1 MKKQITVCWLLWGSV
16 FLWEAAPAQALAQE
30 QAFSLQEAVQYALEN
45 RPNLKVLRHQE
56 QIAKARVGEVR
67 AAGLPQ
73 VNAGVDLSNNFIQQK
88 SIVDFSALSQGGLLD
103 PFTITQQQL
112 NSGQDI
118 LLTPTYTVPA
128 GRSGPQ
134 AITFVQP
141 WTGTA
146 ALSGS
151 QLLFDGSYLIGLKAA
166 ATFTQLSRKN
176 TQQSEIKVA
185 EQVSKAYYSVLVARE
200 QVKLLDQNLARLDT
214 LLRQTTIMNQ
224 NGFVE
229 KLDVDRLSVSYNN
242 LRIDKDK
249 AQRLLVLSAQLL
261 KFQMGMP
268 QMQTLVLTDSL
279 NESALVNSTPKGN
292 HQGFQYAKRIEYSI
306 LETQRDL
313 AQLDQRNIK
322 AGFFPRLLLN
332 AQYGY
337 NGVGSSLPRLLE
349 VRAGANNTT
358 TRNWFDF
365 GAVGIG
371 LQVPLFDGLRRSYQ
385 VQQSRIE
392 LENVKLGF
400 EQLQESIDLE
410 LQQSDATVANTLSVL
425 KAQRQNLELAR
436 EIARV
441 SRVKYQEGVGSNL
454 EVITAETDLRAAQT
468 NYYSAL
474 YDALIAQVEADRVTG
489 ALLLK

>member
-1 MKKQITVCWLLWGSV
+1 M
-16 FLWEAAPAQALAQE
+16 FLSLVASTPALAQE
-30 QAFSLQEAVQYALEN
+30 QAFSLQQAIQYALEN
-45 RPNLKVLRHQE
+45 RPSLKVLRNQE
-56 QIAKARVGEVR
+56 QIAKARVGEIR
-67 AAGLPQ
+67 AIGLPQ
-73 VNAGVDLSNNFIQQK
+73 VNAGVDINNNFIQQK
-88 SIVDFSALSQGGLLD
+88 SIVDFSAFGGGGTLD

-118 LLTPTYTVPA
+118 VLNPTYTVPE
-128 GRSGPQ
+128 GMSGPQ

-141 WTGTA
+141 WTGSA

-166 ATFTQLSRKN
+166 STYTQLSRKN
-176 TQQSEIKVA
+176 TQQSEIEAA

-200 QVKLLDQNLARLDT
+200 QMKLLDQNLARLDT

-229 KLDVDRLSVSYNN
+229 KLDVDRLRVSYNN
-242 LRIDKDK
+242 LKIDKDK
-249 AQRLLVLSAQLL
+249 AQRLLVLSEQLL

-268 QMQTLVLTDSL
+268 QQQAIVLTDPL
-279 NESALVNSTPKGN
+279 NESSLENTTPKLN
-292 HQGFQYAKRIEYSI
+292 YQGFQYARRIEFSI
-306 LETQRDL
+306 LETQREL

-322 AGFFPRLLLN
+322 AGFLPRLVLSAN
-332 AQYGY
+332 YGY
-337 NGVGSSLPRLLE
+337 NGVGNSLARLLD

-365 GAVGIG
+365 GVVGVG
-371 LQVPLFDGLRRSYQ
+371 LQVPIFDGLRKRYQ
-385 VQQSRIE
+385 IQQSRIE

-400 EQLQESIDLE
+400 EQLKQSIDLE

-425 KAQRQNLELAR
+425 RAQRQNLDLAA
-436 EIARV
+436 EIARI
-441 SRVKYQEGVGSNL
+441 SRIKYQEGVGSNL

-474 YDALIAQVEADRVTG
+474 YDALIAQVDADRASG